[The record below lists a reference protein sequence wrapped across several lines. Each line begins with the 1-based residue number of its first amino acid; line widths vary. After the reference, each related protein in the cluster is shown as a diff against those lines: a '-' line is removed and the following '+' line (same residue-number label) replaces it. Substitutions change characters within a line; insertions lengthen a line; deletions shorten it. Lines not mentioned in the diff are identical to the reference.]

1 MSFLK
6 RISQQ
11 IEIFSRKCSLN
22 DRCGSLMRVALG
34 KVRRLV
40 LSTNTSGQKWQPGR
54 ASVSRRTPAGIPHIL
69 LELKES
75 LRIE

>member
-1 MSFLK
+1 
-6 RISQQ
+6 
-11 IEIFSRKCSLN
+11 
-22 DRCGSLMRVALG
+22 MRVALG